1 MPSKRLFS
9 GLTAV
14 ATIFALFTLVA
25 GTLAE
30 AQTETV
36 QYSFTENGSGYSPFS
51 VTFDAA
57 GNLYGTL
64 IYGGSGVCPNKTDG
78 CGTVFELSPNGSGG
92 WTRKTLHNFPTNGSD
107 GYDPEAKLILD
118 AAGNLYGTTLNGG
131 SRHYGTVYE
140 LMPQG
145 NGKWTEKILH
155 TFSNDGTDGKYPWAG
170 LVFDAAGNLYGTTF
184 EGGTFTVCPGGCGVV
199 FELSPSENGKWT
211 ENILLDFGSG
221 YTNAYSPDLGSL
233 IIDSAGNLYGTSG
246 GGGTYGSGT
255 AFELSPA
262 AGGSWTETTLHNFGG
277 AGDGAFPQGG
287 LAFDAS
293 GNLYGTTSAGGA
305 YGFGT
310 AFQLTPAGGGNW
322 TETIMH
328 SFDQETGD
336 GTLPRANVIVDSAG
350 NVYGTTLE
358 GGASDIGMVFE
369 LSPGIGGSWTETVLH
384 SFQDNGLDGETPG
397 PSLTFDSSGN
407 LYGTTYDGGVKKGGT
422 VFKIAH

>member
-1 MPSKRLFS
+1 MRNKRLS
-9 GLTAV
+9 IEVTALLV
-14 ATIFALFTLVA
+14 VFALIP
-25 GTLAE
+25 GTLAL
-30 AQTETV
+30 AQESV
-36 QYSFTENGSGYSPFS
+36 QYGFTDNGSGYSPIS
-51 VTFDAA
+51 VIFDGA

-64 IYGGSGVCPNKTDG
+64 DYGGSGVCPNRTDG
-78 CGTVFELSPNGSGG
+78 CGTVFELSPNANGG
-92 WTRKTLHNFPTNGSD
+92 WTRKTLHNFPMNGSD
-107 GYDPEAKLILD
+107 GYYPEAKLILD
-118 AAGNLYGTTLNGG
+118 AAGNLYGTTLYGG

-140 LMPQG
+140 LMPQA

-170 LVFDAAGNLYGTTF
+170 LLLDAAGNLYGTTF
-184 EGGTFTVCPGGCGVV
+184 EGGTFTVCAGGCGVV
-199 FELSPSENGKWT
+199 FELSPAENGKWT
-211 ENILLDFGSG
+211 ESILLDFGSG
-221 YTNAYSPDLGSL
+221 YTDAYTPDNGSL

-255 AFELSPA
+255 VFELSPA
-262 AGGSWTETTLHNFGG
+262 AGGSWTETTLYNFGA
-277 AGDGAFPQGG
+277 AGDGSFPQGG
-287 LAFDAS
+287 VAFDSA
-293 GNLYGTTSAGGA
+293 GNLYGTTTAGGA

-322 TETIMH
+322 TETIIH
-328 SFDQETGD
+328 SFDVETGD
-336 GTLPRANVIVDSAG
+336 GTLPRADVILDSAG

-384 SFQDNGLDGETPG
+384 SFQDNGIDGETPG

-407 LYGTTYDGGVKKGGT
+407 IYGTTYDGGLKKGGT

>member
-1 MPSKRLFS
+1 VRNKIFSK
-9 GLTAV
+9 GLAV
-14 ATIFALFTLVA
+14 VLGVSAGALLMM
-25 GTLAE
+25 GTLAA

-36 QYSFTENGSGYSPFS
+36 LYGFTANGSGYSPIS

-64 IYGGSGVCPNKTDG
+64 NYGGSGVCPNRTDG
-78 CGTVFELSPNGSGG
+78 CGTAFELSPNGSGG
-92 WTRKTLHNFPTNGSD
+92 WTRKTLHNFPANGSD
-107 GYDPEAKLILD
+107 GYYPEAKLILD
-118 AAGNLYGTTLNGG
+118 AAGNLYGTTLYGG
-131 SRHYGTVYE
+131 SRHYGTVFE
-140 LMPQG
+140 LMPQA

-184 EGGTFTVCPGGCGVV
+184 EGGTYTICAGGCGVV
-199 FELSPSENGKWT
+199 FELSPTGSGMWT
-211 ENILLDFGSG
+211 EKILLDFGSG
-221 YTNAYSPDLGSL
+221 YTDAYAPDQGSL
-233 IIDSAGNLYGTSG
+233 IIDGGGNLYGTSG

-262 AGGSWTETTLHNFGG
+262 AGGSWTETTLHNFG
-277 AGDGAFPQGG
+277 AAEDGSFPEGG
-287 LAFDAS
+287 LVFDSA

-310 AFQLTPAGGGNW
+310 AFQLTPAEGGNW

-336 GTLPRANVIVDSAG
+336 GTLPRADLILDSAG

-358 GGASDIGMVFE
+358 GGASAIGTVFE
-369 LSPGIGGSWTETVLH
+369 LSPSIGGSWTETILH
-384 SFQDNGLDGETPG
+384 SFQDNGKDGAYPG
-397 PSLTFDSSGN
+397 TSLIFDSFGN
-407 LYGTTYDGGVKKGGT
+407 LYGTTAAGGEKSGGT
-422 VFKIAH
+422 VFELTP